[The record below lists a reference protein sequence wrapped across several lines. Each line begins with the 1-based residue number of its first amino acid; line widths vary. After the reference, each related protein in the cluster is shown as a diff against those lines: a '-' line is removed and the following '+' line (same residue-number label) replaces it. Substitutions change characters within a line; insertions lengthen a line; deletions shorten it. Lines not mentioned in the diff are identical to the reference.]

1 VIQFAKT
8 PALRY
13 TIAMSVDETL
23 ARIRPALQKRAG
35 NALARGSGVRENFN
49 DELAKFFD
57 LLEQAVVSGDA
68 KWLDPLL
75 YDWATARTQT
85 DLEEGERNVTALLN
99 EIISLSFEAA
109 RENLEDSEALDLI
122 GALMPVYL
130 HCIER
135 VTTYENESRVTYIS
149 NELQAVQT
157 KLERLD
163 KSKSNFIAVA
173 AHELKTPLTLIEGY
187 ASMISDSIPREL
199 DTVHMLVQGVHN
211 GIRRLREIV
220 DDMIDVSLIDNSL
233 MSLNFQPTWI
243 NRTLHLL
250 KADAQAIV
258 EERKQTMEVRVFPGS
273 EELIF
278 ADPERIYQAIRNIL
292 SNAIKYT
299 PDGGTITV
307 DGRTL
312 PGFLEITVTDT
323 GIGISP
329 ENQERIFEKFG
340 QVGNISL
347 HSSGK
352 TKFKGGG
359 PGLGLPIAKGIIE
372 AHGGTLWVESEGYDE
387 VACHGS
393 IFHILLPL
401 RTQPNDPKL
410 AKLFGA
416 ETPTDQP
423 GDVGQQRRTDDKK

>member
-1 VIQFAKT
+1 M
-8 PALRY
+8 
-13 TIAMSVDETL
+13 TIEETL
-23 ARIRPALQKRAG
+23 VRIRPALQKRAG
-35 NALARGSGVRENFN
+35 NALARGTGVRENFQ

-75 YDWATARTQT
+75 QDWATARTQT
-85 DLEEGERNVTALLN
+85 DLEGGERNVTALLN
-99 EIISLSFEAA
+99 EIISLSYEAA
-109 RENLEDSEALDLI
+109 REDLDDAEALDLI
-122 GALMPVYL
+122 GALTPVFM

-149 NELQAVQT
+149 NELET
-157 KLERLD
+157 LKIKLERLD

-187 ASMISDSIPREL
+187 ASMISDTVPREL
-199 DTVHMLVQGVHN
+199 ESVNVMVQGVHT

-233 MSLNFQPTWI
+233 MSLNFQPMWI
-243 NRTLHLL
+243 NRILNLL
-250 KADAQAIV
+250 KADAQSTV
-258 EERKQTMEVRVFPGS
+258 DERKQNLDVRPFAGS

-278 ADPERIYQAIRNIL
+278 ADPERIYQAVRNIL
-292 SNAIKYT
+292 NNAVKYT
-299 PDGGTITV
+299 PDGGSIIV

-312 PGFLEITVTDT
+312 PGFVEITVTDS
-323 GIGISP
+323 GIGIPP
-329 ENQERIFEKFG
+329 ENQELIFEKFG
-340 QVGNISL
+340 QLGDISL

-387 VACHGS
+387 VNYPGS

-401 RTQPNDPKL
+401 RSQPNDPKL

-416 ETPTDQP
+416 DGPMREEPRPEDT
-423 GDVGQQRRTDDKK
+423 KE

>member
-1 VIQFAKT
+1 M
-8 PALRY
+8 
-13 TIAMSVDETL
+13 TIEETL
-23 ARIRPALQKRAG
+23 VRIRPALQKRAG
-35 NALARGSGVRENFN
+35 NALARGTGVRENFQ
-49 DELAKFFD
+49 DELGKFFD

-75 YDWATARTQT
+75 QDWATARTQT
-85 DLEEGERNVTALLN
+85 DLEGGERNVTALLN
-99 EIISLSFEAA
+99 EIISLSYESA
-109 RENLEDSEALDLI
+109 REDLEDAEALDLI
-122 GALMPVYL
+122 GALTPVFM

-149 NELQAVQT
+149 NELEDLKV

-187 ASMISDSIPREL
+187 ASMISDTVPREL
-199 DTVHMLVQGVHN
+199 DSVNVMVQGVHI

-233 MSLNFQPTWI
+233 MSLNFQPMWI
-243 NRTLHLL
+243 NRILNLL
-250 KADAQAIV
+250 KADAQSSV
-258 EERKQTMEVRVFPGS
+258 DERKQTLDVRPFAGS

-292 SNAIKYT
+292 NNAVKYT
-299 PDGGTITV
+299 PDGGSIIV

-312 PGFLEITVTDT
+312 PGFVEVTVTDT
-323 GIGISP
+323 GIGIPP
-329 ENQERIFEKFG
+329 ENQELIFEKFG
-340 QVGNISL
+340 QLGDISL

-387 VACHGS
+387 ANYPGS

-401 RTQPNDPKL
+401 RSQPNDPKL

-416 ETPTDQP
+416 EGPMREKPRPEDT
-423 GDVGQQRRTDDKK
+423 KE

>member
-1 VIQFAKT
+1 
-8 PALRY
+8 
-13 TIAMSVDETL
+13 MSVEETL
-23 ARIRPALQKRAG
+23 KLIRPALQKRAA
-35 NALARGSGVRENFN
+35 NSLARGTGVRENFF
-49 DELAKFFD
+49 DELVKFFD

-75 YDWATARTQT
+75 YEWATARTES
-85 DLEEGERNVTALLN
+85 DLEGGERNVTALLN
-99 EIISLSFEAA
+99 EIVSLSYEAA
-109 RENLEDSEALDLI
+109 RENLEDGKALDLI
-122 GALMPVYL
+122 NALMPIYL

-135 VTTYENESRVTYIS
+135 VTTFENESRVAYIS
-149 NELQAVQT
+149 NELQTLQT

-187 ASMISDSIPREL
+187 ASMISETIPRES
-199 DTVHMLVQGVHN
+199 DSAHMLIQGVHT
-211 GIRRLREIV
+211 GIQRLREIV

-233 MSLNFQPTWI
+233 LSLNFQPMWI
-243 NRTLHLL
+243 NRILNLL
-250 KADAQAIV
+250 KADSQAAV
-258 EERKQTMEVRVFPGS
+258 TERKQTMDVRNFPGS

-278 ADPERIYQAIRNIL
+278 ADPERMYQAIRYII

-299 PDGGTITV
+299 PDGGKIRI

-312 PGFLEITVTDT
+312 PGFVEIAVIDT
-323 GIGISP
+323 GIGISS
-329 ENQERIFEKFG
+329 ENQELIFEKFG
-340 QVGNISL
+340 QLGNVSL

-387 VACHGS
+387 IKCPGS
-393 IFHILLPL
+393 TFHILLPL

-410 AKLFGA
+410 AKLFGTNA
-416 ETPTDQP
+416 ENLSNLLTKQP
-423 GDVGQQRRTDDKK
+423 PLDDKG